1 MRATLRPLTNSLGLA
16 VLAATLTP
24 SVFAGC
30 GEMPSQAAPA
40 GKQLQI
46 HFMQAAYRPA
56 RFMLVDAP
64 PGADVVGLW
73 HVVFTQNKGFG
84 GGLFDDS
91 YAVWH
96 SDGTEIM
103 NSGVHS
109 PAFGNFCMGAW
120 TKTGPSTYTLKH
132 VALDYS
138 MQPVGSTTPSVIVII
153 REQVTVDRMGNH
165 FTGSFTADIYAPY
178 STSFP
183 ATPGAHITQVGA
195 GTIAGDR
202 ITAN

>member
-1 MRATLRPLTNSLGLA
+1 MNATLRLLINTLGLG
-16 VLAATLTP
+16 VLATMLTP

-30 GEMPSQAAPA
+30 GEGKAAPPR
-40 GKQLQI
+40 KQLQAR
-46 HFMQAAYRPA
+46 FMQVAYRPDQ
-56 RFMLVDAP
+56 FLLVDAP

-73 HVVFTQNKGFG
+73 HVVFTQNAAFG

-91 YAVWH
+91 YSTWH

-109 PAFGNFCMGAW
+109 PAYGNFCMGAW
-120 TKTGPSTYTLKH
+120 TKTGPSTYALKH

-138 MQPVGSTTPSVIVII
+138 MQPLGSTTPSVIVII
-153 REQVTVDRMGNH
+153 HEQVTVDRTGNH
-165 FTGSFTADIYAPY
+165 FTGSFSADIYAPY
-178 STSFP
+178 SAALP
-183 ATPGAHITQVGA
+183 ATPGAHIAQVGA

-202 ITAN
+202 ITGD